1 MDFLYSE
8 EDFQNKS
15 EEVWKFINHLD
26 LETIH
31 RLIERFENKNIR
43 RDLMEVFKERLRW
56 ASIPETVYLLEKVR
70 KKFTLENYFLE
81 EALTVKLSRG
91 LK

>member
-8 EDFQNKS
+8 EDFQSKS

-81 EALTVKLSRG
+81 EALITKISRG
-91 LK
+91 